1 MPRDHAYE
9 LMRDVLKG
17 LLPSLERMARTAK
30 NTPARKN
37 LIVQIEQIKDAL
49 RAAEEASRQLM
60 TSREVET
67 SQLDPAASKGSE
79 AA

>member
-30 NTPARKN
+30 NTSARKN

-49 RAAEEASRQLM
+49 RAAEEASRQLT
-60 TSREVET
+60 TSREIET
-67 SQLDPAASKGSE
+67 SQT
-79 AA
+79 

>member
-1 MPRDHAYE
+1 MSRDQAYE

-49 RAAEEASRQLM
+49 TAAEEASRQLM
-60 TSREVET
+60 ASREAGSSQVE
-67 SQLDPAASKGSE
+67 PAASPSSE

>member
-17 LLPSLERMARTAK
+17 LLPSLERIAGTAK
-30 NTPARKN
+30 NPAARKN
-37 LIVQIEQIKDAL
+37 LMVQIEQIKAAL
-49 RAAEEASRQLM
+49 TAAENASRQL
-60 TSREVET
+60 TISRGIEM